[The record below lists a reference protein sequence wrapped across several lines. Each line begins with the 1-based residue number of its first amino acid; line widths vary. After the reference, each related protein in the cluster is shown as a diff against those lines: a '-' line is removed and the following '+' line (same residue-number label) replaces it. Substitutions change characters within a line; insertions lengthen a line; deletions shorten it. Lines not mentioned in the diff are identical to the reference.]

1 MAEATPRKRDVTLA
15 IFMEGTGNPVQQI
28 TTQIALLSR
37 ICNGTPLRPDQV
49 KEPMRPTPG
58 DYKLSFNGCGVSH
71 GFRGVLFAHGLKEQV
86 ALIRSYIAEFL
97 RVELSVTVNFVGLS
111 RGGIGGLYMAQ
122 ELADLP
128 IDKVILNMLL
138 FDPVPGNLV
147 WMSRY
152 ADLAGVM
159 NANQAM
165 DVSPVPNLG
174 RILVLYP
181 YEPLP
186 ALAFHAPLVA
196 KFPAGCQLEQDVILG
211 CHQGALQVSPRPDTC
226 LAFARIRDF
235 LIACGSSVD
244 TCNSYARGLDLQPQ
258 KLAEMLQTELACNA
272 PMTRITHAPVPG
284 VQIVRHPTG
293 QYLDRYHQALL
304 QQLGVY
310 EPPGGGK
317 PGCPLYMLDLVY
329 PEG

>member
-1 MAEATPRKRDVTLA
+1 M
-15 IFMEGTGNPVQQI
+15 
-28 TTQIALLSR
+28 
-37 ICNGTPLRPDQV
+37 C
-49 KEPMRPTPG
+49 PTPG

-71 GFRGVLFAHGLKEQV
+71 GLRGTLFAHGLREQV
-86 ALIRSYIAEFL
+86 SLIRGYVVEFM
-97 RVELSVTVNFVGLS
+97 RAGLSVTINFVGLS

-122 ELADLP
+122 ELADIP

-165 DVSPVPNLG
+165 DVSFVPNLG

-186 ALAFHAPLVA
+186 AIAFHAPLIA
-196 KFPAGCQLEQDVILG
+196 KFPPGCQLEQDVILG
-211 CHQGALQVSPRPDTC
+211 CHQGALWLRPRPDTC

-235 LIACGSSVD
+235 LIVCGSYVD
-244 TCNSYARGLDLQPQ
+244 THKSLARELDIPPNR
-258 KLAEMLQTELACNA
+258 LADMLQMELKCNA
-272 PMTRITHAPVPG
+272 PMTRCTHAPMPG
-284 VQIVRHPTG
+284 VQIVRHSAG

-304 QQLGVY
+304 QRLGVY
-310 EPPGGGK
+310 EPPGGGR
-317 PGCPLYMLDLVY
+317 PGCPLYMLDFVY